1 MTEKN
6 LTSTKPPH
14 TSTKTLTL
22 IGLTTAALCILGPM
36 SIPIP
41 VSPVPLSLTNF
52 AIYLIIYILG
62 MKHGTISVFIYLCV
76 GTVGLPVFSAFS
88 GGPSKLFGPTGG
100 YLIGFLFLALIQ
112 GFLME
117 RFPGKR
123 TAAITGMI
131 LGLAVCYTFGTV
143 WLAAQMNLGFFA
155 ALGIGVIPYLPGD
168 AAKIIAAVLVGPKL
182 QSALRRFR

>member
-6 LTSTKPPH
+6 VTSIKSPRTR
-14 TSTKTLTL
+14 TRTLTM
-22 IGLTTAALCILGPM
+22 IGLTSAALCILGPI

-62 MKHGTISVFIYLCV
+62 MKHGTISIFIYLCL

-88 GGPSKLFGPTGG
+88 GGPAKLAGPTGG
-100 YLIGFLFLALIQ
+100 YLIGFIFLALIQ

-117 RFPGKR
+117 HFPGKR
-123 TAAITGMI
+123 PAAITGMI
-131 LGLAVCYTFGTV
+131 LGLAVCYAFGTV
-143 WLAAQMNLGFFA
+143 WLAAQMSLGFFA

-168 AAKIIAAVLVGPKL
+168 AVKIIAATLVGPKL
-182 QSALRRFR
+182 QNSLRRFR